1 MVVSNEIRL
10 PHAGVAISVAF
21 ARGTGTLPVGFES
34 RMMGAHYHP
43 PRGPP
48 LLLTVNTAGTAS
60 NPVAAP
66 SLVVVPPSC
75 LNIPISPVLTL
86 KVFTGMCLLI
96 DLEVLIENFEVEAK
110 IPYHRLT
117 QG

>member
-1 MVVSNEIRL
+1 MVVSNETRL
-10 PHAGVAISVAF
+10 PHAGVVISVAS
-21 ARGTGTLPVGFES
+21 AHGTGTLPVGFES
-34 RMMGAHYHP
+34 RMMGAHHHP

-48 LLLTVNTAGTAS
+48 LLLIVNTAGTTS
-60 NPVAAP
+60 NPIATP
-66 SLVVVPPSC
+66 SLVLVPPSC

-96 DLEVLIENFEVEAK
+96 NLEFLIENFEVEAG
-110 IPYHRLT
+110 IPYHHLT